1 MSRWLLG
8 TKWLN
13 ILLLKRLFAYLRFP
27 HFFSLGEIKKS
38 NDNPGENPIREFFTS
53 TYTDIWWWLWG
64 RELHHVAPD
73 VSRLVPGGC
82 VTTSKIQ
89 LTCST
94 FTSKLKIL
102 ISCDK
107 EGQRFEHKVTEG
119 SHTNLWGPSAPWGG
133 TWWNWLW
140 TNHDTETC
148 YSSLLCEQ
156 MLTDRHLVIANRIL
170 QHMLETHTGCTA
182 SRLLLLLYQW
192 NSRLPDPA
200 WPAYLSRHFP
210 VSMLHSRAEWS
221 VRTAGRTGLV
231 HWHLDSN
238 QLLRWRQ
245 NTVSFTFLVQ
255 DIMRF
260 PKWGAGTLRGHV
272 VITGGQVKSRVG
284 KFHWHVNVFCFFF

>member
-1 MSRWLLG
+1 MTKKVKGLRTRSQKVHTQTCEGHLLRG
-8 TKWLN
+8 V
-13 ILLLKRLFAYLRFP
+13 
-27 HFFSLGEIKKS
+27 
-38 NDNPGENPIREFFTS
+38 
-53 TYTDIWWWLWG
+53 
-64 RELHHVAPD
+64 ELDGIDCGQTMTRKPVIHHCC
-73 VSRLVPGGC
+73 VSKC
-82 VTTSKIQ
+82 WQ
-89 LTCST
+89 
-94 FTSKLKIL
+94 
-102 ISCDK
+102 
-107 EGQRFEHKVTEG
+107 
-119 SHTNLWGPSAPWGG
+119 
-133 TWWNWLW
+133 
-140 TNHDTETC
+140 
-148 YSSLLCEQ
+148 
-156 MLTDRHLVIANRIL
+156 TDRHLVIANRIL

-255 DIMRF
+255 DILRF
-260 PKWGAGTLRGHV
+260 PKRGAGTLRGHV

-284 KFHWHVNVFCFFF
+284 KFHWHVNVFLFFF